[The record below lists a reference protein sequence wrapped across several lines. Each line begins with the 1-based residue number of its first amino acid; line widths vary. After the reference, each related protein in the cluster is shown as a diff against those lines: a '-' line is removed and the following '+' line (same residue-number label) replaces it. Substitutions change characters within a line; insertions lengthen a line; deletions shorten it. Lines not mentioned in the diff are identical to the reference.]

1 MMRALCSVVILAV
14 ACGLLPAGIRA
25 ETAAPAEGVALA
37 IVYDTSGSMKATV
50 RDSSGKSEP
59 KEVIGKRALGA
70 VLRRLEQFAAR
81 EESPG
86 VRRRIEFGLFT
97 FDGNRIRPLVPF
109 GAFEAK
115 QAGTWPQRIPGA
127 GGGTPLGLA
136 LETAGR
142 AVLRSPLLHKHVLV
156 ITDGENTIGSAPE
169 VLLRQLQ
176 NEAAAQQTA
185 LAVHFVAFDVDAKV
199 FAPVKQ
205 LGATVVGA
213 IDEIQL
219 NTQLG
224 VILEKKI
231 LLEEEEPATTP
242 QTH

>member
-1 MMRALCSVVILAV
+1 MMRVLRSVAFLAV
-14 ACGLLPAGIRA
+14 ACGLSPAAIRA
-25 ETAAPAEGVALA
+25 EAGAPAEGVALA

-50 RDSSGKSEP
+50 SDSSGKSEP
-59 KEVIGKRALGA
+59 KEAIAKRALGA

-86 VRRRIEFGLFT
+86 VPRRMEFGLFT

-109 GAFEAK
+109 GAFDAK
-115 QAGTWPQRIPGA
+115 QAGTWPQRIPA
-127 GGGTPLGLA
+127 ASGGTPLGLA

-176 NEAAAQQTA
+176 KEATAQQTV
-185 LAVHFVAFDVDAKV
+185 LGVHFVAFDVDAKV